1 MIGQTLR
8 IEEILQEYD
17 KTRLSNKR
25 RLQERTEEVFKAVP
39 ALEQLAQES
48 KLSYLAAARAR
59 IADDQETATKLQQEN
74 RIRTE
79 RKKQLLINAGY
90 PSDYL
95 DPIYEC
101 KDCKDTGYIKEKRCH
116 CFLSRIIDSLY
127 IQSNLKNVLA
137 QENFDTF
144 SFDYYSKAVPQGK
157 IYSPYDNMTNIV
169 KSAKE
174 FAASFGTPGATIKN
188 ILIYG
193 ETGLG
198 KTFLSN
204 CIAKSLLDNGHSV
217 LYLSSNDLFESILAE
232 YLINRKTDLEDLF
245 KYIYNTELLIIDDLG
260 TEVTNNFVASQLF
273 EVINK
278 RQLSGRS
285 TLISTNLAMKQFR
298 DRYSERIMSRIISDY
313 AVFNI
318 YGDNIRYQK
327 RKKAIQ
333 ANS

>member
-1 MIGQTLR
+1 MTGQTLS
-8 IEEILQEYD
+8 IEEIMQEYD
-17 KTRLSNKR
+17 RTRLANKR
-25 RLQERTEEVFKAVP
+25 RLQERTEEVYKAVP
-39 ALEQLAQES
+39 AIEKLARES

-59 IADDQETATKLQQEN
+59 VSNDTETAAKLQSEN
-74 RIRTE
+74 RARTA
-79 RKKQLLINAGY
+79 KKQQLLIEAGY
-90 PSDYL
+90 PANYL
-95 DPIYEC
+95 DPIYQC
-101 KDCKDTGYIKEKRCH
+101 KDCRDTGYITDKRCH
-116 CFLSRIIDSLY
+116 CFLSRIVDSLY
-127 IQSNLKNVLA
+127 MQSNLKNVLA

-144 SFDYYSKAVPQGK
+144 SFEYYDKTIPQGK
-157 IYSPYDNMTNIV
+157 TYSPFDNITSIV

-174 FAASFGTPGATIKN
+174 FVANFGTPAATTKN
-188 ILIYG
+188 MLIYG

-198 KTFLSN
+198 KTFLTN
-204 CIAKSLLDNGHSV
+204 CVAKGVLDKGHSV
-217 LYLSSNDLFESILAE
+217 LYLSANELFESILAE
-232 YLINRKTDLEDLF
+232 YLLNRKTDLEDLF

-285 TLISTNLAMKQFR
+285 TLISTNLTMKQFR

-313 AVFNI
+313 AVYNI

>member
-1 MIGQTLR
+1 MIGQTLS

-17 KTRLSNKR
+17 KTRLTNKR
-25 RLQERTEEVFKAVP
+25 RLQERTEEVYKAIP
-39 ALEQLAQES
+39 MLEELAQES
-48 KLSYLAAARAR
+48 KLAYLKAARAR
-59 IADDQETATKLQQEN
+59 VANDEATAATLQEEN
-74 RIRTE
+74 RARTA
-79 RKKQLLINAGY
+79 KKHQLLIAAGY
-90 PSDYL
+90 PANYL
-95 DPIYEC
+95 DPIYQC
-101 KDCKDTGYIKEKRCH
+101 PDCKDTGYIENKRCH
-116 CFLSRIIDSLY
+116 CFLSRIVDSLY
-127 IQSNLKNVLA
+127 LQSNLKNVLE
-137 QENFDTF
+137 QENFNTF
-144 SFDYYSKAVPQGK
+144 SFEYYSKDVPQGK
-157 IYSPYDNMTNIV
+157 QYSPFDNINSIV
-169 KSAKE
+169 KTAKD
-174 FAASFGTPGATIKN
+174 FVANFGTEAATTKN
-188 ILIYG
+188 MLIYG

-198 KTFLSN
+198 KTFLTN
-204 CIAKSLLDNGHSV
+204 CIAKGVLDNGHSV
-217 LYLSSNDLFESILAE
+217 LYLSSNELFESILAE
-232 YLINRKTDLEDLF
+232 YLLNRKTDLEDLF

-285 TLISTNLAMKQFR
+285 TLISTNLTMKQFR